1 MTFKTSTDVMEPV
14 AKGRLASLA
23 VRNYRLY
30 FGGQLLSQP
39 GTYIQTIGQ
48 AWLVLKLTHSGADLG
63 LVTAAQYL
71 PVLIFGAWGGV
82 IADRF
87 DNRKIMCVTQSA
99 AGIFALALAGVVLG
113 HVVQLWMV
121 MVLAAGLGAVLVAD
135 SPARQSFAS
144 ELVGPAQVQNA
155 VALNLTLNNVARVV
169 GPSIGALLIAFVG
182 IGYCFLLNGLSYG
195 AVVLALVVI
204 DKSKLFPR
212 PRAPRTRDD
221 LRLGMRHIRERTILR
236 DVLIM
241 LGVTG
246 FTMSSMAVDL
256 PLIASRTFHGN
267 ATTFAYLT
275 TAAGIGAVIGGV
287 ISARARV
294 PGIGILTR
302 LAVVWLVLLV
312 AAAIAPTF
320 VVELIAIGVLGLMT
334 TSFTI
339 NANAML
345 QQNSDPELRGRVMA
359 YWAVALL
366 GTQPIGGPIFGV
378 VADHLGARWGL
389 GSSAVGVVAIV
400 AIGLHSLRVSA
411 ATKEETALQS
421 VTYAT
426 TTP

>member
-1 MTFKTSTDVMEPV
+1 MEPV